1 MQQIYSSARAG
12 KIALPFVGNSIV
24 PRSVESKLHREIND
38 LARFVDDVTGQSV
51 QSSEFGV
58 KGV

>member
-1 MQQIYSSARAG
+1 MQQVYSSARAG
-12 KIALPFVGNSIV
+12 KIALPLVGNSIV
-24 PRSVESKLHREIND
+24 PRSVEGKLRREINN

-51 QSSEFGV
+51 QSGEFGV